1 MREFRTHSE
10 AGGGY
15 HLGRFDAWQFM
26 STSVAL
32 NSVAAARATVCFTR
46 KPSCTRAYV
55 LKGQSDSSICHL
67 QFWRRS
73 SSSLR
78 LAPSIMRNAKSGV
91 PAQSSV
97 TVVLENFMFSPK
109 TRLSSLP
116 PRSHQS
122 ERQKRGT
129 KPKRR
134 MGQVPPW
141 LPTQMSAKN
150 KTECALWLNTIP
162 TMRPT

>member
-1 MREFRTHSE
+1 MGITWVDSTRGNLCPLLLRSIVSRQR
-10 AGGGY
+10 
-15 HLGRFDAWQFM
+15 GR
-26 STSVAL
+26 L
-32 NSVAAARATVCFTR
+32 VCFTR

-150 KTECALWLNTIP
+150 KN
-162 TMRPT
+162 